1 MNDQPALGTPCY
13 ARLTA
18 QQCEQLHQASL
29 TILERTGV
37 RLFEPAAID
46 LLKKAGAAV
55 DGDRVHIPA
64 RLVDQALQTAPKSV
78 TLFNRLGQPAL
89 NLEGYNV
96 FFGPGSDT
104 LHLIDHRTNERRK
117 PVLQDVR
124 DGITVCDALA
134 NIDFVMSLY
143 LPSDVDQRLADRY
156 QMEAMLNHT
165 TKPIVIVTYE
175 MSGLIDAIEMS
186 EAAVGGAQALR
197 EQPFVACYI
206 NVTTAL
212 LHNQDALQKLLY
224 LAEKNLPALWI
235 PVTSGGTSGP
245 VTMAGNVALNNAGV
259 LVGIV
264 LSQLKR
270 EGTPVIVP
278 GFAGDALDLK
288 TMVDPYA
295 EPDHRGMAAALAHY
309 YGLPMFS
316 LAGGSDAKLVDPQA
330 AIDAALTL
338 AVEAISGGQLIHD
351 LGYLES
357 GLAFSLTQL
366 AICDEIVAWLKPFLK
381 PVEINDETLALDLID
396 QLGPDGSFLNSAHT
410 RQHYRERWYPTLIER
425 FNYSQWEKKGG
436 KTLAQRAAD
445 RVESILTSHCPV
457 PLSEDAAQAVRAIV
471 ERTAMAM
478 KDADSRAQARSLH

>member
-1 MNDQPALGTPCY
+1 MSQQPALGNPRYT
-13 ARLTA
+13 RLTP
-18 QQCEQLHQASL
+18 QQCDQLHQASL

-46 LLKKAGAAV
+46 LFKQAGAAV
-55 DGDRVHIPA
+55 DGDRVRIPA
-64 RLVDQALQTAPKSV
+64 RLVEQALKTVPKSV
-78 TLFNRLGQPAL
+78 TLFDRLGNRAL

-96 FFGPGSDT
+96 FCGPGSDT
-104 LHLIDHRTNERRK
+104 LNVIDHRTNARRK

-134 NIDFVMSLY
+134 NIDFVMSLF

-156 QMEAMLNHT
+156 QMEVMLNHT

-175 MSGLIDAIEMS
+175 TSGLIDAIEMA
-186 EAAVGGAQALR
+186 EAAAGSAQVLR
-197 EQPFVACYI
+197 EKPFVACYI

-235 PVTSGGTSGP
+235 PVTSGGTTGP

-270 EGTPVIVP
+270 EGAPIIVP

-295 EPDHRGMAAALAHY
+295 EPDHRGMTTALAHY

-316 LAGGSDAKLVDPQA
+316 LAGGSDAKLVDQQA
-330 AIDAALTL
+330 AIDAALTI

-357 GLAFSLTQL
+357 GLTFSLAQL

-396 QLGPDGSFLNSAHT
+396 QLGPDGSFLNTAHT
-410 RQHYRERWYPTLIER
+410 RKHYRERWYPNLIER
-425 FNYSQWEKKGG
+425 FNFSQWEKKGG
-436 KTLAQRAAD
+436 QTLAQRAAD
-445 RVESILTSHCPV
+445 KVEAILATHQPV
-457 PLSEDAAQAVRAIV
+457 PLSEDKVKAIHAVV
-471 ERTAMAM
+471 ERAAAAM
-478 KDADSRAQARSLH
+478 KSAG

>member
-1 MNDQPALGTPCY
+1 MLDHNALPGDPRY
-13 ARLTA
+13 ARLTPA
-18 QQCEQLHQASL
+18 QCAQLHAASL
-29 TILERTGV
+29 TLLERTGV

-46 LLKKAGAAV
+46 LLKKAGAAI
-55 DGDRVHIPA
+55 DGDRVRISS
-64 RLVDQALQTAPKSV
+64 RLVEQALQTVPKSV

-89 NLEGYNV
+89 KLEGYNT
-96 FFGPGSDT
+96 FYGPGSDT
-104 LHLIDHRTNERRK
+104 LNIIDHRTNERRK

-124 DGITVCDALA
+124 DGSTVCDALE
-134 NIDFVMSLY
+134 NIDFVMSMF

-156 QMEAMLNHT
+156 QMAAMLNHS
-165 TKPIVIVTYE
+165 TKPIVVVTYE
-175 MSGLIDAIEMS
+175 TSGMIDAIEMA
-186 EAAVGGAQALR
+186 EAAVGGAVSLR
-197 EQPFVACYI
+197 EKPFVACYI
-206 NVTTAL
+206 NVTTGL

-235 PVTSGGTSGP
+235 PVTSGGTTGP

-264 LSQLKR
+264 LSQLQC
-270 EGTPVIVP
+270 EGAPLIVP

-316 LAGGSDAKLVDPQA
+316 LAGGSDAKLVDQQA

-338 AVEAISGGQLIHD
+338 AVESISGGQLIHD

-357 GLAFSLTQL
+357 GLTFSLAQL

-396 QLGPDGSFLNSAHT
+396 QLGPDGSFLNTPHT
-410 RQHYRERWYPTLIER
+410 RKHYRERWYPNLIER

-436 KTLAQRAAD
+436 QTLAQRAAD
-445 RVESILTSHCPV
+445 KVEALLMTHHAE
-457 PLSEDAAQAVRAIV
+457 PLSAAAATAVQAILERAA
-471 ERTAMAM
+471 R
-478 KDADSRAQARSLH
+478 QAA

>member
-1 MNDQPALGTPCY
+1 MPDLNLPLGQPRF
-13 ARLTA
+13 ARLTP

-29 TILERTGV
+29 AILERTGV

-55 DGDRVHIPA
+55 DGNRVRIPP
-64 RLVDQALQTAPKSV
+64 RLVDDALQTVPKSV
-78 TLFNRLGQPAL
+78 TLFDRLGNPAL
-89 NLEGYNV
+89 KLEDYHV

-104 LHLIDHRTNERRK
+104 LHIVDHRTNERRQ

-134 NIDFVMSLY
+134 NIDFVMSLC

-156 QMEAMLNHT
+156 QMEVMLNHT

-175 MSGLIDAIEMS
+175 TAGLIDAIEMA
-186 EAAVGGAQALR
+186 EAVAGGAQMLR
-197 EQPFVACYI
+197 EKPFVACYI

-235 PVTSGGTSGP
+235 PVTSGGTTGP

-270 EGTPVIVP
+270 EGAPLIVP

-288 TMVDPYA
+288 TMIDPYA
-295 EPDHRGMAAALAHY
+295 EPDHRGMSAALAHY

-316 LAGGSDAKLVDPQA
+316 LAGGSDAKLVDQQA
-330 AIDAALTL
+330 AIDAALTI
-338 AVEAISGGQLIHD
+338 AVEAISGGHLIHD

-357 GLAFSLTQL
+357 GLTFSLAQL

-381 PVEINDETLALDLID
+381 PVEITDETLALDLID
-396 QLGPDGSFLNSAHT
+396 QLGPDGSFLNTAHT
-410 RQHYRERWYPTLIER
+410 RKHYRERWYPNLIEH
-425 FNYSQWEKKGG
+425 FNYSQWEKRGG
-436 KTLAQRAAD
+436 ETLAQRAAAK
-445 RVESILTSHCPV
+445 VESILAAHQPV
-457 PLSEDAAQAVRAIV
+457 PLREDAARAVRAIV
-471 ERTAMAM
+471 ERAA
-478 KDADSRAQARSLH
+478 RQAA

>member
-1 MNDQPALGTPCY
+1 MPELNAPLGQPRF
-13 ARLTA
+13 ARLTP
-18 QQCEQLHQASL
+18 QQCEQLHCASL

-55 DGDRVHIPA
+55 DGDRVRIPA
-64 RLVDQALQTAPKSV
+64 RLVDQALQTVPKSV
-78 TLFNRLGQPAL
+78 TLFDRLGEPAL
-89 NLEGYNV
+89 TLEDYHV

-104 LHLIDHRTNERRK
+104 LNLIDHRTGERRK
-117 PVLQDVR
+117 PMLQDVR
-124 DGITVCDALA
+124 DGITVCDALT
-134 NIDFVMSLY
+134 NIDFVMSLC

-175 MSGLIDAIEMS
+175 TSGLIDALEMA
-186 EAAVGGAQALR
+186 EVAVGGAQALR
-197 EQPFVACYI
+197 EKPFVAGYI

-235 PVTSGGTSGP
+235 PVTSGGTTGP

-270 EGTPVIVP
+270 EGTPIIVP

-295 EPDHRGMAAALAHY
+295 EPDHRGMATALAHY

-316 LAGGSDAKLVDPQA
+316 LAGGSDAKLVDQQA

-357 GLAFSLTQL
+357 GLTFSLAQL

-381 PVEINDETLALDLID
+381 PIEINDETLALDLID
-396 QLGPDGSFLNSAHT
+396 QLGPDGSFLNTAHT
-410 RQHYRERWYPTLIER
+410 RRHYRERWYPMLIER

-445 RVESILTSHCPV
+445 KVESILTTHRPV
-457 PLSEDAAQAVRAIV
+457 PLPEDAARAVRAVV
-471 ERTAMAM
+471 ERAT
-478 KDADSRAQARSLH
+478 RQVT